1 LILSSKPQVLVNPST
16 ATPEGDTCTIG
27 YPARRPQT
35 GRTEGPTMADRP
47 TITARQLFR
56 PLSVPDPWA
65 GRALVDQ
72 AYRHLRPRAC
82 LRMLL
87 AYYREPLAWFGALMT
102 LAIVAYAGGAVMFVL
117 HAEILGEQGPAI
129 SPLEHYALDSTLGFV
144 GLAPLVAVVVPL
156 TAWLVTAGPG
166 TVRTTPYAVV
176 GGLLFG
182 LATGPAPIA
191 HDLLVGRGTWLADRV
206 TTLLSPNAPHL
217 VAHVHGDGVS
227 QTLSIGAQI
236 AVGVPT
242 YGLLLLAAVAVSREL
257 TRRRWALAPLT

>member
-1 LILSSKPQVLVNPST
+1 
-16 ATPEGDTCTIG
+16 
-27 YPARRPQT
+27 
-35 GRTEGPTMADRP
+35 MADRP

-56 PLSVPDPWA
+56 PLAVPDPWA
-65 GRALVDQ
+65 GRALIGR

-87 AYYREPLAWFGALMT
+87 AYYREPLGWFGTLMT
-102 LAIVAYAGGAVMFVL
+102 LAVVAYAGGAVMFVL

-156 TAWLVTAGPG
+156 AAWLVTSGSG
-166 TVRTTPYAVV
+166 TVRTGPYAVV

-206 TTLLSPNAPHL
+206 TALLSPSAPHL
-217 VAHVHGDGVS
+217 IAHVHGDGVP
-227 QTLSIGAQI
+227 QALSIGLQI
-236 AVGVPT
+236 AVGVPA
-242 YGLLLLAAVAVSREL
+242 YGLLLLAAVAGARGL
-257 TRRRWALAPLT
+257 TRRRWVLAPST